1 MTLHLPLVTLA
12 GYCAAVLTTVSFVPQ
27 LLRVW
32 RLRSAR
38 DISLTMFLAFSLGVF
53 LWLVYGISLHSIPI
67 ILANGLT
74 LALSLAILVLKIYF
88 DRRHESRNFPIHR
101 ANPRHRR
108 K

>member
-1 MTLHLPLVTLA
+1 MTLHLPLLTLA

-38 DISLTMFLAFSLGVF
+38 DISLTMFTVFSLGVF
-53 LWLVYGISLHSIPI
+53 LWLIYGISLHSIPM

-74 LALSLAILVLKIYF
+74 LALSLTILILKLRF
-88 DRRHESRNFPIHR
+88 DRQP
-101 ANPRHRR
+101 
-108 K
+108 